1 MHAALFYL
9 TTRGHGTV
17 VADQTVPPL
26 LPPWPLYHV
35 SRGDGVS
42 VSHTNDTEDDT
53 RVGDMRP
60 QLTAPTH
67 ESSAGKVTGF
77 ERKYKTLIC

>member
-1 MHAALFYL
+1 MHAASFHL

-17 VADQTVPPL
+17 VADQTLNVPPL
-26 LPPWPLYHV
+26 LPPWSLYHV

-42 VSHTNDTEDDT
+42 VSHTNDSEDDT
-53 RVGDMRP
+53 QVGDMRP

-67 ESSAGKVTGF
+67 ESSAGKGKRF
-77 ERKYKTLIC
+77 